1 MSRLISRSWLYG
13 LAAAALLQV
22 SPLATTKAEAANK
35 GWQGTRPISYQA
47 QKDLFYNYYVDSA
60 NCGPAAQLYVAPLPV
75 PAFVGHTYVTYQPFM
90 PHEYLWA
97 HQRSYYTYNEGAGW
111 TRTNVRYGTG
121 GCCCNR
127 RLPNPERSPYLGTFN
142 GLLSGWAR

>member
-1 MSRLISRSWLYG
+1 MSRIHWRSWRCG
-13 LAAAALLQV
+13 LVVAAASLAVPLT
-22 SPLATTKAEAANK
+22 SPEARGANQ
-35 GWQGTRPISYQA
+35 GWDGTRPISYQA
-47 QKDLFYNYYVDSA
+47 QKDLFYNYYV
-60 NCGPAAQLYVAPLPV
+60 GPGPSGAVAQMYVSPLPV

-121 GCCCNR
+121 CCWGR
-127 RLPNPERSPYLGTFN
+127 RGLPNPERSPYLGTYN
-142 GLLSGWAR
+142 GLKHGFPF